1 MDGGMAEYVSVPAR
15 NVHHIPENLS
25 FEEATFAD
33 PLACSIRGL
42 ELARIEPESWVGIL
56 GPGTIGLLATQ
67 IAKRILKAK
76 VIVTGTRE
84 NRLDL
89 ARKFGADY
97 TFNVNTS
104 DPVDEIIHLTDG
116 GVDYT
121 YEAAG
126 NPEALQQAI
135 HITRKSGSIVMM
147 TVHREI
153 QIDLED
159 VIRNELTLHG
169 SICYNYKEFDYAL
182 ELIAKGKIDVEP
194 FLGHTFPLK
203 EAEKAFQFGLA
214 SKAVKVILKP

>member
-1 MDGGMAEYVSVPAR
+1 LGSYLRAGDYWSACDSDREEDPQGKGDCYRHKGEPSW
-15 NVHHIPENLS
+15 EN
-25 FEEATFAD
+25 
-33 PLACSIRGL
+33 RL
-42 ELARIEPESWVGIL
+42 ELARI
-56 GPGTIGLLATQ
+56 
-67 IAKRILKAK
+67 
-76 VIVTGTRE
+76 
-84 NRLDL
+84 
-89 ARKFGADY
+89 FGADY

-104 DPVDEIIHLTDG
+104 DPVDEIIHLTGG

-135 HITRKSGSIVMM
+135 HITRKSGSIVVM

-153 QIDLED
+153 QIDLEYA
-159 VIRNELTLHG
+159 IRNELTLHG

-182 ELIAKGKIDVEP
+182 ELIAKGKIDVES